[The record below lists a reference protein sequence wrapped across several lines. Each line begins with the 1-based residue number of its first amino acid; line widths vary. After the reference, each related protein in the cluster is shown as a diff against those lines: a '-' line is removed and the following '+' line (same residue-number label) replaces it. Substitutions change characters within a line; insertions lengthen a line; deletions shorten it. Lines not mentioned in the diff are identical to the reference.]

1 MPPAGLLPVGRSL
14 LDRGREE
21 RAAGGAA
28 SLEASKVKVKFVLE
42 KGAFLAEQI
51 SCSAGNAPFSSQKSS
66 GGRQRQRRAPFPLP
80 LT

>member
-28 SLEASKVKVKFVLE
+28 SLEASKVKVKFVL
-42 KGAFLAEQI
+42 KRRAFLAEQYG
-51 SCSAGNAPFSSQKSS
+51 CSAKDAPLFSSEA
-66 GGRQRQRRAPFPLP
+66 RRGKAAPKARTLPLP